1 MYELE
6 GEATLRYC
14 RLFCID
20 GNNSLKSVDDA
31 LKSGVP
37 RDDDRAG
44 RRDIWVTQTEVDV
57 FEKDSC
63 LEEEVCIKFH
73 DIK

>member
-6 GEATLRYC
+6 GEPALRYR
-14 RLFCID
+14 RLFCIDID

-37 RDDDRAG
+37 QDDSRTA
-44 RRDIWVTQTEVDV
+44 RRDIWVGQAEVDV
-57 FEKDSC
+57 FEQDSRR
-63 LEEEVCIKFH
+63 EEEVCLH
-73 DIK
+73 